1 MEFDRPPQIAEA
13 VVLMA
18 GSGSRLRVSGH
29 AIPKPLVPVLGRPLI
44 GYVIDNL
51 ARAGVRVLHAVVGW
65 KSERLLAG
73 LEPLVPDGMRL
84 HPIFNQAWEK
94 QNGVSLLA
102 AEAEVTAPFLLT
114 MADHLFDF
122 ALLATLI
129 RQADPGQLNLAI
141 DRKIDSI
148 FDLEDAMKVQV
159 RDDRVTAIAKDLAI
173 YDAIDTGVFCCPIEL
188 LHYLHRAQRDGD
200 CSLADGVRLM
210 AAEGK
215 VRAID
220 IGDAWWQDVDTFA
233 MRKRAEEELSKRQM
247 LRPEAPSVRS
257 SRPAAPGSASC
268 RAD

>member
-1 MEFDRPPQIAEA
+1 MEFDRAPRITEA

-18 GSGSRLRVSGH
+18 GSGSRLRVAGH
-29 AIPKPLVPVLGRPLI
+29 TVPKPLAPVLGRPLI
-44 GYVIDNL
+44 SYVMENL
-51 ARAGVRVLHAVVGW
+51 AGAGVRVLHAVVGW
-65 KSERLLAG
+65 ESERLLAG

-102 AEAEVTAPFLLT
+102 AEAEVTVPFLLT

-122 ALLATLI
+122 ALLATLV
-129 RQADPGQLNLAI
+129 RQADPEQLNLAI

-148 FDLEDAMKVQV
+148 FDLDDAMKVQT
-159 RDDRVTAIAKDLAI
+159 RDDCVTAIAKNLAA
-173 YDAIDTGVFCCPIEL
+173 YDAIDTGVFYCPNEL
-188 LHYLHRAQRDGD
+188 FHYLHRAQRDGD
-200 CSLADGVRLM
+200 CGLADGVRLM

-233 MRKRAEEELSKRQM
+233 MRTRAEEVLRQRM
-247 LRPEAPSVRS
+247 PFRAEAPSGRL
-257 SRPAAPGSASC
+257 
-268 RAD
+268 